1 LCTGSTAAPFVRG
14 PRAPWIAIVSSF
26 PKSGAPPCEP
36 LCSMSLVWRGLILLS
51 KTSAPLEIGRV
62 LECLSDQIR
71 GEQRDASDQQIF
83 IILSTS
89 ANDG

>member
-36 LCSMSLVWRGLILLS
+36 LCSMSLVLEGADPIEGA
-51 KTSAPLEIGRV
+51 SAPLEIGRV
-62 LECLSDQIR
+62 LECLSDQMR
-71 GEQRDASDQQIF
+71 GEQRDASDQRIF

-89 ANDG
+89 AYNG